1 MALDVDFDRLNK
13 VLPIDCA
20 ESIFKPDLV
29 PVLRE
34 RCTRVR
40 EVESIEVIRLV
51 NP

>member
-20 ESIFKPDLV
+20 ESIFKPGLV

-34 RCTRVR
+34 HCTREYVR
-40 EVESIEVIRLV
+40 VESIEDIHKAC
-51 NP
+51 